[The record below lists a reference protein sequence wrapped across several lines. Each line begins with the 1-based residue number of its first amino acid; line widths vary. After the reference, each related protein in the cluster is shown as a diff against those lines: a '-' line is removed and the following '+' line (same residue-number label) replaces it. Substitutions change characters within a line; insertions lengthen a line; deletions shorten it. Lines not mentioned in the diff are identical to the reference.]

1 MCIGIVIHMAIVLP
15 FSAEPNSGV
24 PIYRQLVSQIAAIA
38 AGGQLAAGD
47 YLPSVR
53 TVAEGLAINPM
64 TVSKAYSQLEA
75 DGVVERVRGKGMRV
89 CASSQASL
97 AARKATLRP
106 EADQVA
112 KRARQLDLTDAEAI
126 AVVKAALRE
135 VSLPTQ
141 SARLRG
147 RT

>member
-1 MCIGIVIHMAIVLP
+1 MAVVLP

-89 CASSQASL
+89 CVTSQGSL

-106 EADQVA
+106 EAEQVA

-126 AVVKAALRE
+126 AVVKVALRE
-135 VSLPTQ
+135 EPSLAQPVR
-141 SARLRG
+141 SRW